1 MKKIFLVFVMAA
13 GFSACNNAEKR
24 ENAAKADALDKQQMA
39 IAIKDSIRLDS
50 FKRADAAIKAKK
62 EETQA
67 STQRVVSSRTSGSS
81 TSSSNYGGTTAPV
94 NKKKGWSEAAK
105 GATIGGLAGAVGGAI
120 IDKKK
125 GRGAVIGGVIGA
137 GTGYV
142 IGHEKDKK
150 SGRAN

>member
-13 GFSACNNAEKR
+13 GLTACNNAENK
-24 ENAAKADALDKQQMA
+24 ENAAKADALDRQQMA
-39 IAIKDSIRLDS
+39 TAIKDSIRLDS
-50 FKRADAAIKAKK
+50 FKRADAALQADKNQAA
-62 EETQA
+62 TQ
-67 STQRVVSSRTSGSS
+67 SVSSNRTSGSATRS
-81 TSSSNYGGTTAPV
+81 AQYGGTATA

-142 IGHEKDKK
+142 IGREKDKK
-150 SGRAN
+150 SGRVN